1 VVLLTIM
8 EFYLALILDF
18 YTYIL
23 TIVLNLNWKMGMGI
37 T

>member
-1 VVLLTIM
+1 MVLLTIM